1 MRLALTVA
9 SPATRRTADVVV
21 EADPAT
27 PVADIAAELQR
38 FISGGEPRLAPPPG
52 SAPAAGAGTALSRS
66 HAQGSL
72 ATSSAVPAAALLS
85 VPVYVN
91 CQLIPPE
98 LTLAEARIG
107 DGAVVSL
114 GSPEAAC
121 PRSKPGWSRSG

>member
-52 SAPAAGAGTALSRS
+52 SAQQWAQVLRFPGSR
-66 HAQGSL
+66 AQGSL
-72 ATSSAVPAAALLS
+72 ATSSAVPAQ
-85 VPVYVN
+85 P
-91 CQLIPPE
+91 CFP
-98 LTLAEARIG
+98 
-107 DGAVVSL
+107 
-114 GSPEAAC
+114 
-121 PRSKPGWSRSG
+121 SRCT